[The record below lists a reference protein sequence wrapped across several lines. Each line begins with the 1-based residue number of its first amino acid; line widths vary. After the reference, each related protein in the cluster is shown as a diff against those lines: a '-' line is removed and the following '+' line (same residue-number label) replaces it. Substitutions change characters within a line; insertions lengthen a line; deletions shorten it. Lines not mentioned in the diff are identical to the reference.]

1 MKRNVFHL
9 MALLVLALTTQ
20 VALGQAATPAP
31 PGQISYQGYL
41 TDANGA
47 PLAAGAPRNYSV
59 VFRIYDSSSGSGVR
73 WAEQQVVT
81 VDRGYFTVML
91 GSGAASTGF
100 WTNNLTSI
108 FSGSDASDRYLG
120 ITVTDLG
127 SNEILP
133 RLRLLASPYSFL
145 AANAINSVSAA
156 KLVTASGADLI
167 TTSGTNVTI
176 AGSVA
181 GSGAGLTDLNATQI
195 TTGTLADTRLSA
207 NVALRLGGNTF
218 SGGDQLVSGNKL
230 IVNGF
235 NSIDTTKFTG
245 LSLQYQAG
253 SGEGAIMSSYDDG
266 YGFLSFYTKS
276 GGGQPITQRMMI
288 SKDGQVGIGTT
299 TPGFPLTFANVLGD
313 KLSLWGQSG
322 NSFGFG
328 IQNSLLQIHSDGS
341 GSDIAFGYGSS
352 GAMTETMR
360 IKGNGN
366 VGIGVGPSYK
376 LDVNGDTYLR
386 TSLGVGT
393 SPLPGTVGAYIYG
406 RNATYAMF
414 VYGGATYA
422 AYFSGNVYVAGTLSK
437 SAGSFKIDHPQD
449 PENKWLNHS
458 FVESPDMMNVYNG
471 NIVTDGNGESTVTL
485 PSYFEALNKD
495 FRYQLTVIGQ
505 FAQAIVGS
513 EIVGNSFVIKTDK
526 PNVKVSWQV
535 TGIRHDAYAN
545 AHRIIT
551 EEPKVGAEI
560 GTYAHPVEAG
570 KPKSMGFTPERANPL
585 K

>member
-1 MKRNVFHL
+1 MKKIVFQL
-9 MALLVLALTTQ
+9 MVLLVLAVTTP
-20 VALGQAATPAP
+20 VVLGQAANPSP
-31 PGQISYQGYL
+31 PGQISYQGFL
-41 TDANGA
+41 TDANGVV
-47 PLAAGAPRNYSV
+47 LASTAPRNYTV
-59 VFRIYDSSSGSGVR
+59 VFRIYDASTAGNVR

-91 GSGAASTGF
+91 GSGSAFTGF

-120 ITVTDLG
+120 MTVTELG
-127 SNEILP
+127 GNEILP

-145 AANAINSVSAA
+145 AANAVNAT
-156 KLVTASGADLI
+156 KLVTGSGADLI
-167 TTSGTNVTI
+167 TSSGTNVTI

-181 GSGAGLTDLNATQI
+181 GSGAGLKDLNASQI
-195 TTGTLADTRLSA
+195 TAGTISDSILSA
-207 NVALRLGGNTF
+207 NVALRIGGNTF

-235 NSIDTTKFTG
+235 NSVDTTKFTG

-266 YGFLSFYTKS
+266 YGFLSFYTKAGNGS
-276 GGGQPITQRMMI
+276 PITQRMMI
-288 SKDGQVGIGTT
+288 SKDGNVGIGTT
-299 TPGFPLTFANVLGD
+299 SPGFPLTFANTLGD
-313 KLSLWGQSG
+313 KVSLYGQSG
-322 NSFGFG
+322 NSYGLG
-328 IQNSLLQIHSDGS
+328 IQSATLQIHTDSS

-352 GAMTETMR
+352 AAMTETMR
-360 IKGNGN
+360 IKGGGN
-366 VGIGVGPSYK
+366 IGIGVAP
-376 LDVNGDTYLR
+376 
-386 TSLGVGT
+386 TSSVE
-393 SPLPGTVGAYIYG
+393 AYIYG
-406 RNATYAMF
+406 QNRFYGLF
-414 VYGGATYA
+414 VYGAANYA

-437 SAGSFKIDHPQD
+437 SAGSFKIDHPLD

-513 EIVGNSFVIKTDK
+513 EIVGNIFVIKTDK

-545 AHRIIT
+545 AHRILP
-551 EEPKVGAEI
+551 EELKVAGEI
-560 GTYAHPVEAG
+560 GTYASPVEAG
-570 KPKSMGFTPERANPL
+570 KPKSMGFSPERMNPV

>member
-1 MKRNVFHL
+1 

-31 PGQISYQGYL
+31 PGQISYQGFL
-41 TDANGA
+41 TDANGV

-100 WTNNLTSI
+100 WTNNLTGI

-181 GSGAGLTDLNATQI
+181 GSGAGLTELNANQI
-195 TTGTLADTRLSA
+195 TTGTVADTRLSA
-207 NVALRLGGNTF
+207 NVALRLSGNTF
-218 SGGDQLVSGNKL
+218 SGGDQIVSGNKL

-266 YGFLSFYTKS
+266 YGFLSFYTKA
-276 GGGQPITQRMMI
+276 GFGQPITQRMMI
-288 SKDGQVGIGTT
+288 SKDGNVGIGTT
-299 TPGFPLTFANVLGD
+299 SPGFPLTFANNLGD
-313 KLSLWGQSG
+313 KISLFGQSG
-322 NSFGFG
+322 NSYGFG
-328 IQNSLLQIHSDGS
+328 IQASTLQIHSDAVGA
-341 GSDIAFGYGSS
+341 DIAFGYGSS
-352 GAMTETMR
+352 AGMTETMR
-360 IKGNGN
+360 IKGNGTVN
-366 VGIGVGPSYK
+366 
-376 LDVNGDTYLR
+376 VNGNIY
-386 TSLGVGT
+386 SSGFSGFGV
-393 SPLPGTVGAYIYG
+393 SPFSTVGLYVNGAARTYGMFIYG
-406 RNATYAMF
+406 A
-414 VYGGATYA
+414 ATYA

-437 SAGSFKIDHPQD
+437 SAGSFKIDHPLD

-471 NIVTDGNGESTVTL
+471 NIVTDGNGESTVIL
-485 PSYFEALNKD
+485 PTYFDALNKD

-535 TGIRHDAYAN
+535 TGIRRDAYAN
-545 AHRIIT
+545 AHRILP
-551 EEPKVGAEI
+551 EEPKVGGEI
-560 GTYAHPVEAG
+560 GTYAHPLEAG
-570 KPKSMGFTPERANPL
+570 KPKSMGFTPEKMNPV